1 MVRWLMDSARSMN
14 GRIRIID
21 RRHNVL
27 QRRDG

>member
-21 RRHNVL
+21 RRHNVR
-27 QRRDG
+27 RRDG